1 MPVDEFQGEMLDID
15 AEFCDRYNVRTDLAL
30 EAREVIVEH
39 EGPPEIPGVAVEN
52 EETPFAFISRVAI
65 RTDEGARM
73 MGKVKGNYVTIE
85 SEALRNRNK
94 EAQEEVAQTFAK
106 ELSAFL
112 QNAAIAADAPVLLVG
127 LGNWNAT
134 PDAIGPKVVE
144 QVLVTRHL
152 YELSPPELR
161 GGLRP
166 LAAIAP
172 GVLGIT
178 GIETGEIVQGVVD
191 KIGPQCVICVD
202 ALSSRST
209 TRVCSTIQIADTG
222 IHPGSGV
229 GNKRMAITKEAL
241 GVPVIAVGIPT
252 VVNAITIASDAM
264 ELLAQEMG
272 FRPKVGLDQP
282 PQAPPSARLDPH
294 RINVMS
300 VPHSPTTEGQIGG
313 AMPNGHSRYDAFG
326 LPVDPQQKKYLIAR
340 LLQPYL
346 GSMIVTP
353 KDIDTLIADV
363 SSVIAGGINAALHPD
378 IDLTDILNYL
388 AAH

>member
-1 MPVDEFQGEMLDID
+1 MPKPEEQAID
-15 AEFCDRYNVRTDLAL
+15 MQFMERYQVRTDLAL
-30 EAREVIVEH
+30 EAHEVIVERA
-39 EGPPEIPGVAVEN
+39 GPPEIAGVVVEN
-52 EETPFAFISRVAI
+52 EETPFAKISRVSI
-65 RTDEGARM
+65 RSDEGAQL
-73 MGKVKGNYVTIE
+73 MGKMKGNYVTLE

-94 EAQEEVAQTFAK
+94 EAQEEVSQTFAK

-112 QNAAIAADAPVLLVG
+112 QLKGLPENASVLLIG

-134 PDAIGPKVVE
+134 PDAVGPKVVE

-166 LAAIAP
+166 LSAIAP
-172 GVLGIT
+172 GVLGLT
-178 GIETGEIVQGVVD
+178 GIETGEIVQGIVD

-202 ALSSRST
+202 ALASRST

-229 GNKRMAITKEAL
+229 GNKRMAITQEAL
-241 GVPVIAVGIPT
+241 GVPVIAIGVPT
-252 VVNAITIASDAM
+252 VVNAVTIASDAM

-272 FRPKVGLDQP
+272 FRPRVGLDQP
-282 PQAPPSARLDPH
+282 PQAPVAAKLDP
-294 RINVMS
+294 RKINVRMGS
-300 VPHSPTTEGQIGG
+300 NDSAGQADGNSQSE
-313 AMPNGHSRYDAFG
+313 PRYDAFG
-326 LPVDPQQKKYLIAR
+326 LPVDPQQKRYLIGR
-340 LLQPYL
+340 LLQPYM

-353 KDIDTLIADV
+353 KDIDALIADV
-363 SSVIAGGINAALHPD
+363 SSVVAGGINAALHPA